1 MNYFNNINLNQNELQ
16 KAVMHPLATPPADP
30 KQGQMYF
37 NTGDKKLYYYDDT
50 KWVALNDIDLSN
62 YVTTTQLNNGLNNK
76 LDKQTTTN
84 SNTQVYAVTGN
95 EQKMINATS
104 AATGNTVVLR
114 DANGKLQVAAGAVA
128 ADAVNKGQMDDAI
141 AAAVEAGVSGCERT
155 SNKVGTI
162 TDPGNDTQYPNTKA
176 VVNYVKSQVSKVKDV
191 TLDGTSIVNT
201 ETGVV
206 ALESTYSLTLD
217 GTSGTLKPTEYDNLS
232 GDDASYIWYTQTGVQ
247 PIRLTKVMSGEGSL
261 QYQAVV
267 SDTVMA
273 VIIQSDKTWEFAQF
287 NVEKEPYHFTY
298 EWGTVLTAEQK
309 AGIQN
314 DPDCYFY
321 ATLNG
326 VTVRYR
332 RVAVEGNR
340 YYFTS
345 MHAYESDK
353 VIDVGQVFVEITT
366 GDDRIVSESIYAE
379 SLKNK
384 TDVLN
389 AQSTDN
395 QYPTARA
402 VVDYV
407 TSKEPY
413 HVELADSDSGGTLT
427 PEQYN
432 ALLADKNS
440 YILLENGPI
449 FKLTRALTSADDA
462 MQYTNVTGNI
472 TRYIGITAAG
482 VWTFGSYDIETTSNK
497 TTTLSASSTNT
508 QYPSAAATYTYGQ
521 TVLTDA
527 KSYTD
532 TATKNVE
539 KTTNKKTTIE
549 GNGNATDYPSTS
561 AVVGYAAPIAHA
573 VAGTTY
579 GVGTTQKYG
588 HVKLV
593 AGDMNGKANADGQV
607 PSLNHTHSQYAE
619 LAGAAF
625 TGNVTIGGNLT
636 VNGTTTTIE
645 STTLAVKDKL
655 IEVASGN
662 TVKLTTPAGLV
673 VPKYDGTKNGALVF
687 DGDGIAYVGDVTLNA
702 NGDIDVANSDLV
714 ALAGRAKT
722 IAGGNLVKWDKATQT
737 FVDAGIAASNLAT
750 VDDIPT
756 ASDYLTSTS
765 DEQVISN
772 GVNKKLGGSSDFKIR
787 LVDTSAFKITDS
799 TNSDNLLFSVVRGL
813 NNMASPNRVYINAP
827 LAIGSNTAAVGT
839 AGQVLT
845 SQGDGKAPQWTT
857 LTIPQ
862 GTVKKFVKD
871 FTGKNTDLEFSYEHK
886 LGTNQCTVSLYKL
899 NDSNN
904 YEMVMADI
912 ILTTTNVIVKFAQ
925 APTTT
930 DSFRVVVT
938 G

>member
-191 TLDGTSIVNT
+191 TLDGTSIVN
-201 ETGVV
+201 EQGIV
-206 ALESTYSLTLD
+206 ALESTYYIEL
-217 GTSGTLKPTEYDNLS
+217 SGTNGSIDAEQYENLS
-232 GDDASYIWYTQTGVQ
+232 GDKQSYIILTYTGYSYRLPYVANDGGGLIYSTIIRPRANSKTSLSKLTVYIKNGSQ
-247 PIRLTKVMSGEGSL
+247 P
-261 QYQAVV
+261 
-267 SDTVMA
+267 
-273 VIIQSDKTWEFAQF
+273 TWEA
-287 NVEKEPYHFTY
+287 
-298 EWGTVLTAEQK
+298 
-309 AGIQN
+309 
-314 DPDCYFY
+314 
-321 ATLNG
+321 
-326 VTVRYR
+326 
-332 RVAVEGNR
+332 
-340 YYFTS
+340 
-345 MHAYESDK
+345 
-353 VIDVGQVFVEITT
+353 
-366 GDDRIVSESIYAE
+366 SE
-379 SLKNK
+379 
-384 TDVLN
+384 TPV
-389 AQSTDN
+389 
-395 QYPTARA
+395 
-402 VVDYV
+402 V
-407 TSKEPY
+407 TS
-413 HVELADSDSGGTLT
+413 AGGTI
-427 PEQYN
+427 
-432 ALLADKNS
+432 D
-440 YILLENGPI
+440 
-449 FKLTRALTSADDA
+449 
-462 MQYTNVTGNI
+462 
-472 TRYIGITAAG
+472 
-482 VWTFGSYDIETTSNK
+482 GS
-497 TTTLSASSTNT
+497 
-508 QYPSAAATYTYGQ
+508 
-521 TVLTDA
+521 
-527 KSYTD
+527 
-532 TATKNVE
+532 
-539 KTTNKKTTIE
+539 
-549 GNGNATDYPSTS
+549 
-561 AVVGYAAPIAHA
+561 
-573 VAGTTY
+573 
-579 GVGTTQKYG
+579 
-588 HVKLV
+588 
-593 AGDMNGKANADGQV
+593 
-607 PSLNHTHSQYAE
+607 
-619 LAGAAF
+619 
-625 TGNVTIGGNLT
+625 VTIGGNLT
-636 VNGTTTTIE
+636 VQGTTTTVE
-645 STTLAVKDKL
+645 SATLKVKDQL

-662 TVKLTTPAGLV
+662 TAELSSPAGLI
-673 VPKYDGTKNGALVF
+673 VPKYDGTNNGALVF
-687 DGDGIAYVGDVTLNA
+687 DKTGTAYVGDAVLNS
-702 NGDIDVANSDLV
+702 NGLIDTTATGTKLV

-722 IAGGNLVKWDKATQT
+722 IAGGNLVKWDNTNQI
-737 FVDAGIAASNLAT
+737 FVDAGIAASKLAT
-750 VDDIPT
+750 IDDIPT

-772 GVNKKLGGSSDFKIR
+772 GVNKKLGGSSDFKIQ

-827 LAIGSNTAAVGT
+827 LAIGSNTTAVGT

-862 GTVKKFVKD
+862 GTVKKFVRD
-871 FTGKNTDLEFSYEHK
+871 FTGTGHNTDLEFSYEHK

-912 ILTTTNVIVKFAQ
+912 ILTATNVIIRFAQ
-925 APTTT
+925 APATT

>member
-16 KAVMHPLATPPADP
+16 KAVMHPLANPPANP

-50 KWVALNDIDLSN
+50 KWVAVNDIDLSN
-62 YVTTTQLNNGLNNK
+62 YATIAQLNNK
-76 LDKQTTTN
+76 LDKQTTTD
-84 SNTQVYAVTGN
+84 SNTQVYAVTGDT
-95 EQKMINATS
+95 QKMVNATS
-104 AATGNTVVLR
+104 AATENTVVLR

-261 QYQAVV
+261 QYQTVV

-314 DPDCYFY
+314 DPNCYFY
-321 ATLNG
+321 APNDEG
-326 VTVRYR
+326 VTVKYKRSG
-332 RVAVEGNR
+332 VQGNR
-340 YYFTS
+340 YYFMS
-345 MHAYESDK
+345 MHAYTSDEPGGL
-353 VIDVGQVFVEITT
+353 INVGQVFVDITAQNDIIQT
-366 GDDRIVSESIYAE
+366 EEIYAE
-379 SLKNK
+379 NPKNR
-384 TDVLN
+384 TDALN
-389 AQSTDN
+389 AQSTNN
-395 QYPTARA
+395 QYPTAKA

-407 TSKEPY
+407 
-413 HVELADSDSGGTLT
+413 G
-427 PEQYN
+427 
-432 ALLADKNS
+432 KN
-440 YILLENGPI
+440 
-449 FKLTRALTSADDA
+449 
-462 MQYTNVTGNI
+462 
-472 TRYIGITAAG
+472 
-482 VWTFGSYDIETTSNK
+482 
-497 TTTLSASSTNT
+497 
-508 QYPSAAATYTYGQ
+508 
-521 TVLTDA
+521 
-527 KSYTD
+527 
-532 TATKNVE
+532 
-539 KTTNKKTTIE
+539 
-549 GNGNATDYPSTS
+549 
-561 AVVGYAAPIAHA
+561 AAPKDHA
-573 VAGTTY
+573 TTATTY

-593 AGDMNGKANADGQV
+593 TGDMKDKVNADGQV

-636 VNGTTTTIE
+636 VNGTTTTVE
-645 STTLAVKDKL
+645 SETLKVKDQL

-662 TVKLTTPAGLV
+662 TAELSSPAGLV
-673 VPKYDGTKNGALVF
+673 VPKYDGTNNGALVF
-687 DGDGIAYVGDVTLNA
+687 DKTGTAYVGDVVLNA
-702 NGDIDVANSDLV
+702 DGFIDVANSDLV

-813 NNMASPNRVYINAP
+813 NSMASPNRVYINAP
-827 LAIGSNTAAVGT
+827 LAIGSNTSAVGT

-912 ILTTTNVIVKFAQ
+912 ILTTTNVIIKFAQ

>member
-16 KAVMHPLATPPADP
+16 KAVMHPLANPPANP

-62 YVTTTQLNNGLNNK
+62 YVTTTQLNDGLNKK
-76 LDKQTTTN
+76 LDKKTTDT

-95 EQKMINATS
+95 EQKMIDATS
-104 AATGNTVVLR
+104 APTGNTVVLR
-114 DANGKLQVAAGAVA
+114 DANGRFQAVA
-128 ADAVNKGQMDDAI
+128 GNAANDVVNKDQMDTAI
-141 AAAVEAGVSGCERT
+141 AAAVGAGVSGLEHT
-155 SNKVGTI
+155 NNKVGTI

-206 ALESTYSLTLD
+206 ALESTYSLTLT
-217 GTSGTLKPTEYDNLS
+217 GMKGTLTQEQYDNLS

-273 VIIQSDKTWEFAQF
+273 VIIQFDKTWKWEFAQF
-287 NVEKEPYHFTY
+287 NVE
-298 EWGTVLTAEQK
+298 
-309 AGIQN
+309 
-314 DPDCYFY
+314 
-321 ATLNG
+321 
-326 VTVRYR
+326 
-332 RVAVEGNR
+332 
-340 YYFTS
+340 
-345 MHAYESDK
+345 
-353 VIDVGQVFVEITT
+353 
-366 GDDRIVSESIYAE
+366 
-379 SLKNK
+379 
-384 TDVLN
+384 N
-389 AQSTDN
+389 A
-395 QYPTARA
+395 A
-402 VVDYV
+402 
-407 TSKEPY
+407 
-413 HVELADSDSGGTLT
+413 
-427 PEQYN
+427 
-432 ALLADKNS
+432 
-440 YILLENGPI
+440 
-449 FKLTRALTSADDA
+449 
-462 MQYTNVTGNI
+462 
-472 TRYIGITAAG
+472 
-482 VWTFGSYDIETTSNK
+482 
-497 TTTLSASSTNT
+497 
-508 QYPSAAATYTYGQ
+508 
-521 TVLTDA
+521 
-527 KSYTD
+527 
-532 TATKNVE
+532 
-539 KTTNKKTTIE
+539 NKKTAIE
-549 GNGNATDYPSTS
+549 GNGNDTDYPSTS

-579 GVGTTQKYG
+579 GVGTTEVYG

-593 AGDMNGKANADGQV
+593 TGDMNDKVNVDGQV
-607 PSLNHTHSQYAE
+607 PSLNHTHSQYA
-619 LAGAAF
+619 LLSGATF
-625 TGNVTIGGNLT
+625 TGAVTIGGNLT

-871 FTGKNTDLEFSYEHK
+871 FTGKNTDLEFSYEHE
-886 LGTNQCTVSLYKL
+886 LGTDQCTVSLYKL

-912 ILTTTNVIVKFAQ
+912 ILTTTNVIIKFAQ

>member
-114 DANGKLQVAAGAVA
+114 DANGRFQAVA
-128 ADAVNKGQMDDAI
+128 GDADNDVVNKGQMDTAI
-141 AAAVEAGVSGCERT
+141 AAAVGAGVSGCERT

-206 ALESTYSLTLD
+206 ALESTYSTTLT
-217 GTSGTLKPTEYDNLS
+217 GMKGTLTQEQYDNLS

-261 QYQAVV
+261 QYQTVV

-273 VIIQSDKTWEFAQF
+273 VIIQFDKTWKWEFAQF
-287 NVEKEPYHFTY
+287 NVE
-298 EWGTVLTAEQK
+298 
-309 AGIQN
+309 
-314 DPDCYFY
+314 
-321 ATLNG
+321 
-326 VTVRYR
+326 
-332 RVAVEGNR
+332 
-340 YYFTS
+340 
-345 MHAYESDK
+345 
-353 VIDVGQVFVEITT
+353 
-366 GDDRIVSESIYAE
+366 
-379 SLKNK
+379 
-384 TDVLN
+384 N
-389 AQSTDN
+389 A
-395 QYPTARA
+395 A
-402 VVDYV
+402 
-407 TSKEPY
+407 
-413 HVELADSDSGGTLT
+413 
-427 PEQYN
+427 
-432 ALLADKNS
+432 
-440 YILLENGPI
+440 
-449 FKLTRALTSADDA
+449 
-462 MQYTNVTGNI
+462 
-472 TRYIGITAAG
+472 
-482 VWTFGSYDIETTSNK
+482 
-497 TTTLSASSTNT
+497 
-508 QYPSAAATYTYGQ
+508 
-521 TVLTDA
+521 
-527 KSYTD
+527 
-532 TATKNVE
+532 
-539 KTTNKKTTIE
+539 NKKTAIE
-549 GNGNATDYPSTS
+549 GSGNDTDYPTTN
-561 AVVGYAAPIAHA
+561 A
-573 VAGTTY
+573 VAGYVGDNAAPKNHATTDTTY

-593 AGDMNGKANADGQV
+593 TGDMKDKVNADGQV

-636 VNGTTTTIE
+636 VNGTTTTVE
-645 STTLAVKDKL
+645 SETLKVKDQL

-662 TVKLTTPAGLV
+662 TAELSSPAGLV
-673 VPKYDGTKNGALVF
+673 VPKYDGTNNGALVF
-687 DGDGIAYVGDVTLNA
+687 DKTGTAYVGDVVLNA
-702 NGDIDVANSDLV
+702 DGFIDVANSDLV

-737 FVDAGIAASNLAT
+737 FVDAGIAASKLAT
-750 VDDIPT
+750 IDDIPT
-756 ASDYLTSTS
+756 NYVTTDTAQPISGVKTFTGN
-765 DEQVISN
+765 VI
-772 GVNKKLGGSSDFKIR
+772 L
-787 LVDTSAFKITDS
+787 
-799 TNSDNLLFSVVRGL
+799 
-813 NNMASPNRVYINAP
+813 
-827 LAIGSNTAAVGT
+827 SNTLQAGTSVGT

-845 SQGDGKAPQWTT
+845 SQGNGKAPQWTT

-871 FTGKNTDLEFSYEHK
+871 FTGKNTDLEFSYEHE

-912 ILTTTNVIVKFAQ
+912 ILTATNVIIKFAQ
-925 APTTT
+925 APATT

>member
-1 MNYFNNINLNQNELQ
+1 MNFFNNINLNQNELW
-16 KAVMHPLATPPADP
+16 KAVMHPLEQAPATA
-30 KQGQMYF
+30 KQGQIYF
-37 NTGDKKLYYYDDT
+37 NTVDKKLYYYNDT
-50 KWVALNDIDLSN
+50 KWVAVNDIDLSN
-62 YVTTTQLNNGLNNK
+62 YATIAQLNDGLNKK
-76 LDKQTTTN
+76 LDKKTTDT
-84 SNTQVYAVTGN
+84 SNTQVYAVTGDT
-95 EQKMINATS
+95 QKMINATS
-104 AATGNTVVLR
+104 AATENTVVLR

-298 EWGTVLTAEQK
+298 QWGTVLTAEQK

-314 DPDCYFY
+314 DPNCYFY

-345 MHAYESDK
+345 MHAYTSDK

-384 TDVLN
+384 TDELN
-389 AQSTDN
+389 
-395 QYPTARA
+395 
-402 VVDYV
+402 
-407 TSKEPY
+407 
-413 HVELADSDSGGTLT
+413 
-427 PEQYN
+427 
-432 ALLADKNS
+432 
-440 YILLENGPI
+440 
-449 FKLTRALTSADDA
+449 
-462 MQYTNVTGNI
+462 
-472 TRYIGITAAG
+472 
-482 VWTFGSYDIETTSNK
+482 
-497 TTTLSASSTNT
+497 ASSTNT
-508 QYPSAAATYTYGQ
+508 QYPT
-521 TVLTDA
+521 A
-527 KSYTD
+527 K
-532 TATKNVE
+532 
-539 KTTNKKTTIE
+539 
-549 GNGNATDYPSTS
+549 
-561 AVVGYAAPIAHA
+561 AVVYYVGDNAAPKNHA
-573 VAGTTY
+573 TTDTTY

-593 AGDMNGKANADGQV
+593 TGDMNGKVNADGQV
-607 PSLNHTHSQYAE
+607 PSLNHTHSQYAS
-619 LAGAAF
+619 LSGATF
-625 TGNVTIGGNLT
+625 TGSIQMGTGVNPTIIGADGDVTIGGNLT
-636 VNGTTTTIE
+636 VQGTTTTVE
-645 STTLAVKDKL
+645 SETLKVKDQL

-662 TVKLTTPAGLV
+662 TAKLDSPAGLV
-673 VPKYDGTKNGALVF
+673 VPKYDGTNNVALVF
-687 DGDGIAYVGDVTLNA
+687 DNTGTAYVGDVVLDS
-702 NGDIDVANSDLV
+702 NGLIDTTATGTKLV
-714 ALAGRAKT
+714 ALAGRDKEA
-722 IAGGNLVKWDKATQT
+722 NLTNNHVVKWDETNKILVDTGIDAANILINGDLPTDYVSTTKTELQT
-737 FVDAGIAASNLAT
+737 IKSSLQVGEEDTACTEIGEGSVTVRGKTASTFYGVGQIVNIKNASILTLPQETGTLALTKNL
-750 VDDIPT
+750 PT
-756 ASDYLTSTS
+756 ASDYLTSTPV
-765 DEQVISN
+765 EQVISN
-772 GVNKKLGGSSDFKIR
+772 GVNKKLGGSSDFKIQ

-827 LAIGSNTAAVGT
+827 LAIGSNTTAVGT

-857 LTIPQ
+857 LAIPQ

-871 FTGKNTDLEFSYEHK
+871 FTGKNADLEFSYEHK

-912 ILTTTNVIVKFAQ
+912 ILTTTNVIIKFAQ

>member
-16 KAVMHPLATPPADP
+16 KAVMHPLAQPPADP

-37 NTGDKKLYYYDDT
+37 NTGNKKLYYYNDT
-50 KWVALNDIDLSN
+50 KWVAVNDIDLSN
-62 YVTTTQLNNGLNNK
+62 YATIAQLNNK
-76 LDKQTTTN
+76 LDKQTTTD
-84 SNTQVYAVTGN
+84 SNTQVYAVTGDT
-95 EQKMINATS
+95 QKMINATS
-104 AATGNTVVLR
+104 AATENTVVLR

-128 ADAVNKGQMDDAI
+128 ADAVNKGQMDAAI
-141 AAAVEAGVSGCERT
+141 AGCERT

-191 TLDGTSIVNT
+191 TLDGTSIVDT

-217 GTSGTLKPTEYDNLS
+217 GTSGTLTQEQYDNLS

-273 VIIQSDKTWEFAQF
+273 VIIQFDKTWKWEFAQF
-287 NVEKEPYHFTY
+287 NVE
-298 EWGTVLTAEQK
+298 
-309 AGIQN
+309 
-314 DPDCYFY
+314 
-321 ATLNG
+321 
-326 VTVRYR
+326 
-332 RVAVEGNR
+332 
-340 YYFTS
+340 
-345 MHAYESDK
+345 
-353 VIDVGQVFVEITT
+353 
-366 GDDRIVSESIYAE
+366 
-379 SLKNK
+379 
-384 TDVLN
+384 N
-389 AQSTDN
+389 A
-395 QYPTARA
+395 A
-402 VVDYV
+402 
-407 TSKEPY
+407 
-413 HVELADSDSGGTLT
+413 
-427 PEQYN
+427 
-432 ALLADKNS
+432 
-440 YILLENGPI
+440 
-449 FKLTRALTSADDA
+449 
-462 MQYTNVTGNI
+462 
-472 TRYIGITAAG
+472 
-482 VWTFGSYDIETTSNK
+482 
-497 TTTLSASSTNT
+497 
-508 QYPSAAATYTYGQ
+508 
-521 TVLTDA
+521 
-527 KSYTD
+527 
-532 TATKNVE
+532 
-539 KTTNKKTTIE
+539 NKKTTIE

-593 AGDMNGKANADGQV
+593 TGDMNGKANVDGQV
-607 PSLNHTHSQYAE
+607 PSLDHTHSQYAE

-625 TGNVTIGGNLT
+625 TGSVTIGGNLT
-636 VNGTTTTIE
+636 VNGTTTTVE
-645 STTLAVKDKL
+645 SETLKVKDQL

-662 TVKLTTPAGLV
+662 TAELSSPAGLV
-673 VPKYDGTKNGALVF
+673 VPKYDGTNNGALVF
-687 DGDGIAYVGDVTLNA
+687 DKTGTAYVGDVVLNA
-702 NGDIDVANSDLV
+702 DGFIDVANSDLV

-813 NNMASPNRVYINAP
+813 NSMASPNRVYINAP
-827 LAIGSNTAAVGT
+827 LAIGSNTSAVGT

-862 GTVKKFVKD
+862 GTVKKFVRD
-871 FTGKNTDLEFSYEHK
+871 FIGKNTDLEFSFEHK
-886 LGTNQCTVSLYKL
+886 LGTDQCTVSLYKL

-912 ILTTTNVIVKFAQ
+912 ILTTTNVIIKFAQ

>member
-16 KAVMHPLATPPADP
+16 KVVMHPLANPPANP

-62 YVTTTQLNNGLNNK
+62 YVTTTQLNDGLNKK
-76 LDKQTTTN
+76 LDKKTTGT

-95 EQKMINATS
+95 EQKMIDATS
-104 AATGNTVVLR
+104 APTGNTVVLR
-114 DANGKLQVAAGAVA
+114 DASGRLQAVA
-128 ADAVNKGQMDDAI
+128 GNADNDVVNKGQMDDAI

-162 TDPGNDTQYPNTKA
+162 TDPGDDTQYPNTKA

-191 TLDGTSIVNT
+191 TLDGTSIVN
-201 ETGVV
+201 EQGIV
-206 ALESTYSLTLD
+206 ALESTYSTTLT
-217 GTSGTLKPTEYDNLS
+217 GTSGTLTQEQYDNLS

-273 VIIQSDKTWEFAQF
+273 VIIQSDKTWEFSQF
-287 NVEKEPYHFTY
+287 NVE
-298 EWGTVLTAEQK
+298 
-309 AGIQN
+309 
-314 DPDCYFY
+314 
-321 ATLNG
+321 
-326 VTVRYR
+326 
-332 RVAVEGNR
+332 
-340 YYFTS
+340 
-345 MHAYESDK
+345 
-353 VIDVGQVFVEITT
+353 
-366 GDDRIVSESIYAE
+366 
-379 SLKNK
+379 
-384 TDVLN
+384 N
-389 AQSTDN
+389 A
-395 QYPTARA
+395 A
-402 VVDYV
+402 
-407 TSKEPY
+407 
-413 HVELADSDSGGTLT
+413 
-427 PEQYN
+427 
-432 ALLADKNS
+432 
-440 YILLENGPI
+440 
-449 FKLTRALTSADDA
+449 
-462 MQYTNVTGNI
+462 
-472 TRYIGITAAG
+472 
-482 VWTFGSYDIETTSNK
+482 
-497 TTTLSASSTNT
+497 
-508 QYPSAAATYTYGQ
+508 
-521 TVLTDA
+521 
-527 KSYTD
+527 
-532 TATKNVE
+532 
-539 KTTNKKTTIE
+539 NKKTAIA
-549 GNGNATDYPSTS
+549 GSGSNDDYPTTK
-561 AVVGYAAPIAHA
+561 A
-573 VAGTTY
+573 VADYVGNNTAPKNHATTATTY
-579 GVGTTQKYG
+579 GVGTTQEYG

-593 AGDMNGKANADGQV
+593 TGDMNGKANENGQV
-607 PSLNHTHSQYAE
+607 PSLNHTHSQYA
-619 LAGAAF
+619 LLSGATF
-625 TGNVTIGGNLT
+625 TGAVTIGGNLT

-722 IAGGNLVKWDKATQT
+722 IAGGNLVKWDATNQI
-737 FVDAGIAASNLAT
+737 FVDTGIAASNLAT

-756 ASDYLTSTS
+756 NYVTTDTAQT
-765 DEQVISN
+765 ISGAKTFSKEVAFDNHIRAN
-772 GVNKKLGGSSDFKIR
+772 GG
-787 LVDTSAFKITDS
+787 
-799 TNSDNLLFSVVRGL
+799 
-813 NNMASPNRVYINAP
+813 
-827 LAIGSNTAAVGT
+827 VGT
-839 AGQVLT
+839 DGQVLT
-845 SQGDGKAPQWTT
+845 SQGADKSPIWKTISAPSNMVTIDTLQTITASKIFSKEVAFNDQIRVNGSVGTVGQVLTSQGAGKVPQWTT

-871 FTGKNTDLEFSYEHK
+871 FTGKNTDLEFSYEHE

-912 ILTTTNVIVKFAQ
+912 ILTTTNVIIKFAQ